1 MAGTA
6 SVDHAAE
13 PSFDVIIIGAG
24 MDGLALAARLPQA
37 VQQRAAVIDRR
48 GGWLA
53 AWDVRR
59 ERLGAKHVRAPAT
72 LHPHPSPLALQ
83 QFAEDRGRQQE
94 LLEVPGSAPLPSTAL
109 LREFCQAK
117 LIRQLPKGL
126 QAVRE
131 DTVVRL
137 EPAAQGASCAVHLS
151 SGAVVHARAV
161 VHTAS
166 CRRPIVPAWVRQLQ
180 PTDGS
185 QAALPSGIATW
196 DEVDL
201 RHTAA
206 QVTGR
211 RVVLVGGGMASAMLA
226 VGAADAGAAAVTL
239 VARRQLLPQVFETAV
254 GWWGNKNLNAYRQVD
269 GLGYRIAACR
279 QARRQA
285 TLDLPT
291 LQRLAAA
298 VAAGRLEVLEGC
310 EVEAAE
316 AAGGEGT
323 QGRWR
328 LRLLRRPVG
337 GPGSQIKEPVESVPP
352 SAFQQAVAAAAAASG
367 DQPADG
373 APAPGTLAMAAADG
387 SSLELPADVIW
398 LACGSAYSVQ
408 ADPLLAE
415 LQQQHPTAV
424 VGGYPWVDEEHLCWP
439 GAPVYLAGRAAM
451 LALGPCAGELARA
464 RLAADRIAKSLKRID
479 FADEPVSVV
488 RPPHLVD
495 VTDLPSDLPRKEVQ
509 RYTFTDCDFEICV
522 IVQASR
528 AQQHRR
534 TAQQCRSVAGNL
546 DEPVPLEQVRV
557 VYTPQSLDAWA
568 VGRAAAYH
576 LHLPRLW
583 GRIIVKRCGFKVAPP
598 RAVSGGSWGAAQQA
612 NIPGGVLWEQ
622 QQQHPQ
628 QAPQHTCECFSL
640 QRGAS
645 AAPQQPQQQQQS
657 QPPGPHHAAAAGAP
671 AATAA
676 SGTVRTEL
684 AAPGSSSERA
694 AAAVPGSSGAEPAAA
709 VAAGAGGRQAAA
721 SGAGSPPAVLAKPQT
736 RQLFDYLAVYDI
748 EATCDEEKKLRPMET
763 VDGSVLLAEALARHT
778 AWLKERG
785 FLAKGKSLAPVTWGD
800 WDMKMHGEC
809 GWRKIEQPR
818 YMQKWIDLKAVIAK
832 HQKKR
837 QGLHNSVVAAGLE
850 WEGRQHCAL
859 DDARNTARLATK
871 LMRGGLVLGITGS
884 FTGVD
889 SSRRLKQG
897 TLRLGGAA
905 ASQQLAKKKAKIF
918 DDKGKWNGK
927 CYCGVEAKRRTVNKP
942 GPKCGKEFYSCGRFT
957 AVGGAQCDYFQMA
970 N

>member
-1 MAGTA
+1 MEDGDDEAWL
-6 SVDHAAE
+6 AA
-13 PSFDVIIIGAG
+13 
-24 MDGLALAARLPQA
+24 ALAAEEQLGKRGALPNSEDAQQA
-37 VQQRAAVIDRR
+37 SWFEGPVGPVDGQRSAIPRAA
-48 GGWLA
+48 
-53 AWDVRR
+53 
-59 ERLGAKHVRAPAT
+59 P
-72 LHPHPSPLALQ
+72 
-83 QFAEDRGRQQE
+83 
-94 LLEVPGSAPLPSTAL
+94 SAPPPPGT
-109 LREFCQAK
+109 
-117 LIRQLPKGL
+117 
-126 QAVRE
+126 
-131 DTVVRL
+131 
-137 EPAAQGASCAVHLS
+137 
-151 SGAVVHARAV
+151 ARACSPFQ
-161 VHTAS
+161 HGEA
-166 CRRPIVPAWVRQLQ
+166 ARQ
-180 PTDGS
+180 PF
-185 QAALPSGIATW
+185 A
-196 DEVDL
+196 L
-201 RHTAA
+201 RH
-206 QVTGR
+206 
-211 RVVLVGGGMASAMLA
+211 L
-226 VGAADAGAAAVTL
+226 
-239 VARRQLLPQVFETAV
+239 
-254 GWWGNKNLNAYRQVD
+254 
-269 GLGYRIAACR
+269 
-279 QARRQA
+279 
-285 TLDLPT
+285 
-291 LQRLAAA
+291 
-298 VAAGRLEVLEGC
+298 
-310 EVEAAE
+310 
-316 AAGGEGT
+316 
-323 QGRWR
+323 
-328 LRLLRRPVG
+328 
-337 GPGSQIKEPVESVPP
+337 
-352 SAFQQAVAAAAAASG
+352 FQ
-367 DQPADG
+367 
-373 APAPGTLAMAAADG
+373 
-387 SSLELPADVIW
+387 
-398 LACGSAYSVQ
+398 
-408 ADPLLAE
+408 
-415 LQQQHPTAV
+415 
-424 VGGYPWVDEEHLCWP
+424 
-439 GAPVYLAGRAAM
+439 
-451 LALGPCAGELARA
+451 
-464 RLAADRIAKSLKRID
+464 
-479 FADEPVSVV
+479 
-488 RPPHLVD
+488 
-495 VTDLPSDLPRKEVQ
+495 
-509 RYTFTDCDFEICV
+509 
-522 IVQASR
+522 
-528 AQQHRR
+528 
-534 TAQQCRSVAGNL
+534 
-546 DEPVPLEQVRV
+546 
-557 VYTPQSLDAWA
+557 
-568 VGRAAAYH
+568 
-576 LHLPRLW
+576 
-583 GRIIVKRCGFKVAPP
+583 VAPP

-748 EATCDEEKKLRPMET
+748 EATCDEEKKLRPMEIIELSCWVVDTATMALAAGWQQYVRPTEHPQLTAFCTQLTGITQET
-763 VDGSVLLAEALARHT
+763 VDGGVLLAEALARHT

-800 WDMKMHGEC
+800 WDMKVQMHGEC

-889 SSRRLKQG
+889 SSGRLKQG